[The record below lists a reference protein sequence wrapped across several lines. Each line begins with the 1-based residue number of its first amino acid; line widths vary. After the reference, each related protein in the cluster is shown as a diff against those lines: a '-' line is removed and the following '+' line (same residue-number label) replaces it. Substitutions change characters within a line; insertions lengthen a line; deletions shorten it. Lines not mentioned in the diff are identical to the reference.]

1 MARSIAAN
9 FTGQREGHPS
19 AVMHEAMKLCY
30 DSPMTDI
37 SASQYET
44 SLGAYIDQGMQTAES
59 LGNRGPI
66 RFDAEGKLAPDIL
79 EAYWRTGFYVFEGL
93 IDSGEIQLLREEM
106 ESLLDRAPIDNGATV
121 DHQGRPA
128 FGQQFARSVYLSL
141 IHI

>member
-1 MARSIAAN
+1 
-9 FTGQREGHPS
+9 
-19 AVMHEAMKLCY
+19 MKLCY
-30 DSPMTDI
+30 DSLMTDI

-44 SLGAYIDQGMQTAES
+44 SFGAYIDQGMQTAES

-93 IDSGEIQLLREEM
+93 IDSDEIQLLRQEM

-121 DHQGRPA
+121 CLLYTSDA
-128 FGQQFARSVYLSL
+128 ADE
-141 IHI
+141 